1 MEKGAGVKLVDV
13 GVALSTVQVVQ
24 VQPCGYG
31 GQTQPHKV
39 DEQQLRI
46 IGILQQFAQF
56 RADAEVR
63 MQKMEAQFKEMKSMH
78 SALQMQVG
86 SVAQQQLIDKQQ
98 RKARDL
104 EAEQARGRL
113 RERVRELQREQEQER
128 EQKRERPCP
137 TCRCMVRAHD
147 GGCYRCDQERSTKQ
161 QKQQQEQKE
170 QERKQEQK
178 KQLHMEQQ
186 MRTIIQQQK
195 AIETQQ
201 QKQAALEPTLKLVA
215 FRSLQIQNQINQQQQ
230 TINQQQ
236 KWMDKHEEEQQ
247 QPGLWHVEAESD
259 GAYCDE
265 SAIDIDRLV
274 ASMEQD
280 GA

>member
-24 VQPCGYG
+24 VQPYGYG

-39 DEQQLRI
+39 DEQLRI

-63 MQKMEAQFKEMKSMH
+63 MQKMEAQFK
-78 SALQMQVG
+78 
-86 SVAQQQLIDKQQ
+86 
-98 RKARDL
+98 
-104 EAEQARGRL
+104 
-113 RERVRELQREQEQER
+113 
-128 EQKRERPCP
+128 
-137 TCRCMVRAHD
+137 
-147 GGCYRCDQERSTKQ
+147 
-161 QKQQQEQKE
+161 
-170 QERKQEQK
+170 
-178 KQLHMEQQ
+178 Q

-247 QPGLWHVEAESD
+247 QPGLWHAEAESD

-265 SAIDIDRLV
+265 SAIDIDRLI

-280 GA
+280 GD